1 MPISTCG
8 SRCRASTRSRLADNL
23 DDRGREL
30 SLLKKATLRVC
41 TRARV
46 VATLPGDTTEEI
58 VLTHAG
64 EGIVIDTTLVMIGE
78 YRENS
83 SGFLTFWL
91 GVAELVAQLLG
102 RDEAAEIGGV
112 LRCRTP
118 AEMLEVIR
126 VRLGDAA
133 DTKLAEARSRFE
145 DVFGGTDDDAEQP
158 IPPPKPSP
166 PPSSPPPASPPA
178 PDAPAPTDNGTGDSS
193 TPPGANIT
201 ATFQPVSGPANKPG
215 KRRKLV
221 VTGPCGGG
229 GGGGGPLATEV
240 VTFKV
245 VDAFERAEGRFVI
258 QVSHLRGADAFGCDL
273 VSVASE
279 TVRDKAVA
287 EQSISE
293 SDILRHIEVK
303 GRSSRTGQ
311 IELTDNEYR
320 AAKRLG
326 ERYWLYRVFVD
337 PNREAHYE
345 VAVLSDPLNSNA
357 VRTITRFDLVEGSGA
372 TWYSMIET
380 VDEESGD

>member
-1 MPISTCG
+1 MPCIY
-8 SRCRASTRSRLADNL
+8 ALRLADNL

-30 SLLKKATLRVC
+30 SLLKKAKLRVC

-166 PPSSPPPASPPA
+166 PPRLRLPRLRRPRMHRRQLIMARAILPHRQGRISPRHSSRSLDPQTSPASGE
-178 PDAPAPTDNGTGDSS
+178 NSS
-193 TPPGANIT
+193 
-201 ATFQPVSGPANKPG
+201 
-215 KRRKLV
+215 
-221 VTGPCGGG
+221 
-229 GGGGGPLATEV
+229 
-240 VTFKV
+240 
-245 VDAFERAEGRFVI
+245 
-258 QVSHLRGADAFGCDL
+258 
-273 VSVASE
+273 
-279 TVRDKAVA
+279 
-287 EQSISE
+287 
-293 SDILRHIEVK
+293 
-303 GRSSRTGQ
+303 
-311 IELTDNEYR
+311 
-320 AAKRLG
+320 
-326 ERYWLYRVFVD
+326 
-337 PNREAHYE
+337 
-345 VAVLSDPLNSNA
+345 
-357 VRTITRFDLVEGSGA
+357 
-372 TWYSMIET
+372 
-380 VDEESGD
+380 